1 MVPNAIRR
9 RSMRWLLPAF
19 VVLLPFAGCQCS
31 DEVPAGP
38 WSFDGP
44 DALGPDVDDP
54 PPPED
59 TDDFPPEDVG
69 DITIDAWQPEDV
81 VSDVKCEN
89 ALDDRTSL
97 IVDREGTTWVAF
109 HKYRS
114 DDCEGRPTLVVA
126 RKPVGGTWVE
136 EDIQPHAGIFGI
148 NSIEPG
154 NPVVVYPDAR
164 NPRRTSQTGS
174 GTFRAAHR
182 EGPRDWRVREL
193 DIGNQVVETGDG
205 FDVTEDGDSFWA
217 TFAKDN
223 GQMVRLY
230 EYDTTA
236 PNAEWNGRNPLPI
249 ADPRPAVARGLRA
262 GPDDGVYLVFREDSN
277 ADPPPPFGVAK
288 YDKSIDRW
296 TDRALLEDVDRQ
308 TRTHSLVLRNQ
319 GGICLANRHLTAE
332 YLLVTCG
339 TMDDLDRDQQHF
351 RTETIPEWRPASITE
366 GNDGTLYVAFHPPTE
381 DELRL
386 AKREPG
392 ESWSTQTIYDR
403 AASGVSTAID
413 QTGDLVLAFYTRTE
427 SGRYALKVLR
437 ERPDQL

>member
-1 MVPNAIRR
+1 MVPNLIRR
-9 RSMRWLLPAF
+9 RSVRWLLPAF
-19 VVLLPFAGCQCS
+19 VVLLPVAGCQCS

-38 WSFDGP
+38 WNLQGS
-44 DALGPDVDDP
+44 DALGADVEP
-54 PPPED
+54 TPED
-59 TDDFPPEDVG
+59 TDVDRPEDTA
-69 DITIDAWQPEDV
+69 DIPIDTWQPEDV
-81 VSDVKCEN
+81 VSDVECEN

-97 IVDREGTTWVAF
+97 IVDRAGTTWVGF

-114 DDCEGRPTLVVA
+114 GNCEGRPTLVVA

-148 NSIEPG
+148 NSLEPG
-154 NPVVVYPDAR
+154 EPVMVYPDAR
-164 NPRRTSQTGS
+164 NPRRTEQTGS

-182 EGPRDWRVREL
+182 RGSRDWRVREL
-193 DIGNQVVETGDG
+193 DIGDQIVEPGDG
-205 FDVTEDGDSFWA
+205 FDVTEDGESYWA

-230 EYDTTA
+230 QYDTTGA
-236 PNAEWNGRNPLPI
+236 NPEWEGRNPLGI

-262 GPDDGVYLVFREDSN
+262 GPDEGVYLVFREDSN

-296 TDRALLEDVDRQ
+296 TGRALLEDVDRR
-308 TRTHSLVLRNQ
+308 TRSHSLVLKDEGRDD
-319 GGICLANRHLTAE
+319 ICLANRNLLAE

-339 TMDDLDRDQQHF
+339 TMSDLDRDQQHF
-351 RTETIPEWRPASITE
+351 RTERIPEWRPASITE
-366 GNDGTLYVAFHPPTE
+366 GRDGTLYVAFHPPSE

-392 ESWSTQTIYDR
+392 ESWTTQTIYER

-413 QTGDLVLAFYTRTE
+413 QSGDLVLAFYTRTD